1 MIQII
6 DFLNDFDNA
15 FKRAQQLDQRI
26 LQDAASVSDQLGD
39 LVSLALPQVYSS
51 MQLTIGTGSDGEF
64 NESDVMI
71 FMKNVGE
78 AVPR

>member
-6 DFLNDFDNA
+6 EFLNGFSDSLE
-15 FKRAQQLDQRI
+15 RAQQLDQRV

-39 LVSLALPQVYSS
+39 LVSLALPQVYNSI
-51 MQLTIGTGSDGEF
+51 QLTIGADSDGKF